1 MSGIQVFRGV
11 KLNLDR
17 ERYLLFDLN
26 AIEALEDKLGR
37 DLIGNPEGWNF
48 NGAREIKAF
57 LWAAMLRDDTDLWTK
72 PPAITLEQ
80 VGALITPENLAQVV
94 ESLTKAKQ
102 VSSPDA
108 EQAAGDEESPLAT
121 ASSKQSV

>member
-1 MSGIQVFRGV
+1 MPGIEVFRGV

-37 DLIGNPEGWNF
+37 DLIGNPENWSF
-48 NGAREIKAF
+48 KGAREIKAF
-57 LWAAMLRDDTDLWTK
+57 LWAAMLRDDSDLWTK
-72 PPAITLEQ
+72 SPSITVEQ
-80 VGALITPENLAQVV
+80 VGALITPQNLAEVI

-108 EQAAGDEESPLAT
+108 ETVAGDEESPLAT
-121 ASSKQSV
+121 KPPASV